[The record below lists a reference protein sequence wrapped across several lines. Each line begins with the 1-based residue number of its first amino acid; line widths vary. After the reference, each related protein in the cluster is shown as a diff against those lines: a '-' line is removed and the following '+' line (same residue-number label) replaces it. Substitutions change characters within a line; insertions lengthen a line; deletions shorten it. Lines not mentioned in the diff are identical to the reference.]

1 MAVSKERILELQ
13 TIIKEDYGR
22 EVDFLQASS
31 IANDMVGYFDLLARL
46 YHQHNEYENGAER
59 QGEN

>member
-1 MAVSKERILELQ
+1 MAVLKERILELQ

-22 EVDFLQASS
+22 EVDFSQASS
-31 IANDMVGYFDLLARL
+31 IANDVVGYFDLLAKL
-46 YHQHNEYENGAER
+46 YHQHNEYENEVKE